1 MQITLGGDCKVVE
14 IPRFLQV
21 EWQTALEWYDAT
33 VSRHMAV
40 LQLLHC
46 RVLTE
51 MRVPAHL
58 LLM

>member
-1 MQITLGGDCKVVE
+1 VVE